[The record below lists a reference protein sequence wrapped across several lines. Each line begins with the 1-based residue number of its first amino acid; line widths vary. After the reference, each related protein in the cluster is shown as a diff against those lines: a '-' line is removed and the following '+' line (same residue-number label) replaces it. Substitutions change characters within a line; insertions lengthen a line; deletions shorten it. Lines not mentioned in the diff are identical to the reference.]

1 MSKTRKSPNIPAK
14 NIPVSLRGDC
24 WQGEDNEFWTVAS
37 QPRGFTWVR
46 ARESQEVEC
55 ETFHMKDEV
64 EQLARNKDKE
74 GPAKVLKGRPEAKQ
88 KKKEKKETKGRES
101 NVKRFVENPREPHF
115 LLRTLEDRL
124 IPKMFVNEFK
134 VDNPSAPRRF
144 YSKGT
149 LSCDLKLHRGLYS
162 VHQIPKVGY
171 WIRLQYQ
178 NDLLAQECTFLDRH
192 HLICT
197 WYDSTQLI
205 VLGPDPKFEEDI
217 ILRLSQPQ
225 QVAIYDYNE
234 NGAAVSLFILFL

>member
-88 KKKEKKETKGRES
+88 KKKE
-101 NVKRFVENPREPHF
+101 N
-115 LLRTLEDRL
+115 
-124 IPKMFVNEFK
+124 
-134 VDNPSAPRRF
+134 A
-144 YSKGT
+144 
-149 LSCDLKLHRGLYS
+149 
-162 VHQIPKVGY
+162 
-171 WIRLQYQ
+171 
-178 NDLLAQECTFLDRH
+178 
-192 HLICT
+192 
-197 WYDSTQLI
+197 
-205 VLGPDPKFEEDI
+205 
-217 ILRLSQPQ
+217 
-225 QVAIYDYNE
+225 VAIAAPNIPQPNILMKRMSSRMLVAAE
-234 NGAAVSLFILFL
+234 TIMEIMECLVLSSARMTLLPIMLRAWNGTAMSMGKKNS